1 MKPLENPPVSSPPT
15 SATSPSEENR
25 GSRHARARQRKGLG
39 RYRKGKKLGQG
50 AFGSVY
56 LGIDQLSGE
65 MVAIKELQVDSLS
78 SDTEVR
84 NEFDLLRTLQ
94 HPNIVRYIDY
104 EFVEGSTNSTL
115 RIYLEYVDGG
125 SMASVLKQYGGLCER
140 VCSKYVHQTI
150 LGLKYLHES
159 GVIHRDIKPANLLV
173 NSSGE
178 VKLADFGASK
188 KLSDGATTLTET
200 KFIGTP
206 AYIAPEAIR
215 GKHTFAADIWS
226 VGCTLLE
233 LVTGRNVWVGTIT
246 YDGVADF
253 IKQISEN
260 TVMPTI
266 PEELS
271 DECRD
276 FISRCMQRDPKTRA
290 SCEELLQH
298 PFLVINSD
306 NETETESEVYEEEE
320 DFGSDEDEN
329 KPIMST
335 MDVLFQTT
343 DLDSTNIDYVGLGEP
358 VLENKP
364 LAQTSGN
371 PNGRSMAKLKAP
383 GNVTKSPQTTVTP
396 SKGNKGAKQP
406 RDGWFTPMQTPIQT
420 VDEPLEEAQTL
431 AGLFIAAHHC
441 NDMVAKGFFPCIES
455 KRSRKEESFDLETPL
470 ESASLRLET
479 PLQSASLRLESPFRR
494 ASPSLYNSRLESGVS
509 GMFSDDQQQHNYIKV
524 EGTPDGLVKIH
535 LDELGF
541 SCSSSPTTSKVFTFK
556 FDVFFNEKTTP
567 FFLFKNIGVPIIRSL
582 MKSKTANKRV
592 SITCAGMPY
601 SGKSQT
607 VIGTDNVFIKSQ
619 MGFLP
624 YLIKQLYEE
633 YSKTHLFYVSSMTCR
648 KGKEGIFDN
657 IHHRLIQGV
666 ADWDILRLSVLELS
680 ETWENA
686 LDILDLSK
694 LAFLGVKSPHMLAI
708 EVRSRSQPEQVV
720 ATLHVTLFYGRQW
733 TYWLN
738 GLTLLCH
745 HYFAYSNPSCSL
757 SQNDSEAVLGPP
769 QIEEDLRR
777 YTTNEFFGIVEQ
789 IYRDQT
795 SMNYILHNF
804 HSLAG
809 HVDEIVSSLS
819 ALESATT
826 QAPKFALDE
835 NDDEE

>member
-1 MKPLENPPVSSPPT
+1 MRPLQEPPVCSPPT
-15 SATSPSEENR
+15 STSSPTEDFR
-25 GSRHARARQRKGLG
+25 GSRHANARQRKGLG

-104 EFVEGSTNSTL
+104 EFVEDSKL

-125 SMASVLKQYGGLCER
+125 SMASVLKQYGNLCER
-140 VCSKYVHQTI
+140 VCSKYIHQTI
-150 LGLKYLHES
+150 LGLQYLHAS

-173 NSSGE
+173 NSAAE

-188 KLSDGATTLTET
+188 KLPEGTTTLTET
-200 KFIGTP
+200 RFVGTP

-233 LVTGRNVWVGTIT
+233 LVTGRNVWTGSIT
-246 YDGVADF
+246 YEGVTDF
-253 IKQISEN
+253 IRQVAAD
-260 TVMPTI
+260 TVMPI
-266 PEELS
+266 VPEELS
-271 DECRD
+271 DGCRD
-276 FISRCMQRDPKTRA
+276 FIDRCLQRDPNLRA
-290 SCEELLQH
+290 SCEELIQH
-298 PFLVINSD
+298 PFLVE
-306 NETETESEVYEEEE
+306 ETDEETDESEIYEEDDEMFASDDEE
-320 DFGSDEDEN
+320 T
-329 KPIMST
+329 KPVMST
-335 MDVLFQTT
+335 MDALFQTT
-343 DLDSTNIDYVGLGEP
+343 DLDSTNIDYIGLGEP
-358 VLENKP
+358 VIAETKP
-364 LAQTSGN
+364 AALSSSG
-371 PNGRSMAKLKAP
+371 PNCKSMAKLKQPPNA
-383 GNVTKSPQTTVTP
+383 NRSPQTALTP
-396 SKGNKGAKQP
+396 SKAGRGAKQP

-420 VDEPLEEAQTL
+420 VEEPLEEAQSL

-441 NDMVAKGFFPCIES
+441 NDVVAKGFFPSIDS
-455 KRSRKEESFDLETPL
+455 KRVRKEDVFDFSDTNNLE
-470 ESASLRLET
+470 AS
-479 PLQSASLRLESPFRR
+479 QSASLRLGSPCRR
-494 ASPSLYNSRLESGVS
+494 MPSPPSLYNSRLESGV
-509 GMFSDDQQQHNYIKV
+509 FSEDPKSYVKV

-535 LDELGF
+535 LDELDF
-541 SCSSSPTTSKVFTFK
+541 SCTNSFSSSKAFTFK

-567 FFLFKNIGVPIIRSL
+567 LFLFKNIGVPIIRSL
-582 MKSKTANKRV
+582 MKSNTPNKRV

-607 VIGTDNVFIKSQ
+607 VIGTDNVFVKAQ

-624 YLIKQLYEE
+624 YLIKQLYDE
-633 YSKTHLFYVSSMTCR
+633 YGKTHSFYVSSMTCR

-666 ADWDILRLSVLELS
+666 SDWDILRLSVLELS

-708 EVRSRSQPEQVV
+708 EVRLKSKPDIVV

-757 SQNDSEAVLGPP
+757 SHRDCDSALAESS
-769 QIEEDLRR
+769 QIQEDLRR
-777 YTTNEFFGIVEQ
+777 YTANEFFGIVEQ
-789 IYRDQT
+789 IYRDQS

-819 ALESATT
+819 ALESATR
-826 QAPKFALDE
+826 QAPKFAPSV